1 MVRPRPRRRCI
12 HAVLIGLILLASRVF
27 ASDPLPYTLTLVP
40 TGDAAIDQAIA
51 DASLLARLREEVPL
65 GPFALIARAESD
77 AARFDL
83 ILRSFGHYD
92 ADIQVRI
99 DGRGIDDP
107 DLLSLLDARPPAPPA
122 ALVVSLTPGPL
133 YRLGLVRLDGPVT
146 EAARSAFTLTP
157 GDPARAA
164 DVLAAGES
172 VLDALREEGFPLAQ
186 VPAPEVLVDHDSRT
200 MEVVFRA
207 EPGPRLPL
215 GEIHVIGL
223 ERLREPAALRRLGL
237 TAGEPYS
244 PSRLEQARRD
254 LLAGGV
260 LAWARLTPGAEPDS
274 QGRLPLTLELAER
287 PPRVIRLAGAFSSDE
302 GLTLSS
308 SWTHRNLFGGGEQ
321 LTLRADI
328 GQIGEADP
336 NALSYLASGSLR
348 LPDLWARD
356 LDLRLDLGAVNE
368 SLDAYDREAVTAG
381 AILERRFTRWRRPR
395 GQLRGSAGIAFER
408 ARIAQNGPARDYQLL
423 SLPLT
428 IGYDSSD
435 APLDPRRGLRLAAQ
449 VTPAQVLEGE
459 ASGFFLARA
468 AVFSY
473 LDLSSL
479 LRAGQRDDR
488 PGAAQ
493 NVLAGRL
500 VLGSIVGAPPQEV
513 PPDWRFYAGGGGSVR
528 GYPYQS
534 IGPRTPFG
542 SPAGGDGLLEVALEL
557 RRHLGQRWG
566 AVAFADAGAVSED
579 GIPGTGALSI
589 GIGLGLRYFTPIG
602 PVRVDI
608 ATPLDHSVGGSP
620 IQLYIGIGQAF

>member
-1 MVRPRPRRRCI
+1 MVRPRRRRLR
-12 HAVLIGLILLASRVF
+12 AGLIGLILLASRVF
-27 ASDPLPYTLTLVP
+27 AADPLPYTLTLVP
-40 TGDAAIDQAIA
+40 TGNAAIDQAIA
-51 DASLLARLREEVPL
+51 DASLLARLREEVPV
-65 GPFALIARAESD
+65 GPFALIARAQSD
-77 AARFDL
+77 SARFDL

-107 DLLSLLDARPPAPPA
+107 DLLPLLDARPPAPPA
-122 ALVVSLTPGPL
+122 ALVVSLNPGPL
-133 YRLGLVRLDGPVT
+133 YRLGLVRLDGQVP
-146 EAARSAFTLTP
+146 EAARPAFTLTP

-172 VLDALREEGFPLAQ
+172 VLEALREDGFPLAR

-200 MEVVFRA
+200 MDVVFRA
-207 EPGPRLPL
+207 EPGPRLPI

-260 LAWARLTPGAEPDS
+260 LSWARLTPLTEPDT
-274 QGRLPLTLELAER
+274 QGRLPLTLEVAER

-308 SWTHRNLFGGGEQ
+308 SWTHRNLLGGGEH
-321 LTLRADI
+321 LTLGADI
-328 GQIGEADP
+328 GRIGDADP

-356 LDLRLDLGAVNE
+356 LDLRLDLGTVNE
-368 SLDAYDREAVTAG
+368 SLDAYDREAITAG
-381 AILERRFTRWRRPR
+381 AILERRFTRWSRLR
-395 GQLRGSAGIAFER
+395 GQLLRGSAGIAFER
-408 ARIAQNGPARDYQLL
+408 ARIAQDGPARDYQLL

-468 AVFSY
+468 AGFGY
-473 LDLSSL
+473 LDLSRL
-479 LRAGQRDDR
+479 TRAGQRDEV
-488 PGAAQ
+488 PGAARS
-493 NVLAGRL
+493 VLAGRL
-500 VLGSIVGAPPQEV
+500 VLGSIIGAAPEEV

-557 RRHLGQRWG
+557 RRRLGQRWG
-566 AVAFADAGAVSED
+566 AVAFADAGAVSEN

-589 GIGLGLRYFTPIG
+589 GVGLGLRYFTPVG

-608 ATPLDHSVGGSP
+608 ATPLDQSVGGSP
-620 IQLYIGIGQAF
+620 IQLYIGIGQSF